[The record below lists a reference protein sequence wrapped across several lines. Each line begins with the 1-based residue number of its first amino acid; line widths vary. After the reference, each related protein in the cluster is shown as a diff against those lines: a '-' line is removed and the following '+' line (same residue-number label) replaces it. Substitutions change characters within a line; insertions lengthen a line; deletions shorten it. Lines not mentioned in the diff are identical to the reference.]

1 MSRRKFIRLAASA
14 AALPFAARAQQGER
28 IRRIGWL
35 TASLALN
42 DPEIQARNGKFVER
56 LRELDWV
63 EGNNVQIDF
72 RSGAGDIDV
81 ARKHAAE
88 LVRVADV
95 VLANGSQ
102 AVRVLQ
108 QTSRTVPIV
117 FVQVPDPV
125 GAGFVDSLAQPGSN
139 AAGFTSFEYAI
150 GAKWLALLKEIAP
163 AVKRVAVF
171 RDPNDPAGSGQ
182 WGAIQSAAP
191 SLGVEELRPL
201 NSRAEAGEIE
211 RTTVNFAR
219 QPDGGLIV
227 TASAGTAARRD
238 RLIALF
244 ARHRLPTIFP
254 NDFYVASGGLISYGT
269 DIVDQYR
276 QAAGYVDRILKGEKP
291 ADLPVQTPTRFKL
304 TVNLKTARTLGL
316 EVPPLLLARADEVI
330 E

>member
-1 MSRRKFIRLAASA
+1 MKRREFITLIGGA
-14 AALPFAARAQQGER
+14 AAWPLAARAQQGER
-28 IRRIGWL
+28 MRRIGWL

-42 DPEIQARNGKFVER
+42 DPEIQARNAKFVER
-56 LRELDWV
+56 LRELGWV

-72 RSGAGDIDV
+72 RSGAGNIDV

-88 LVRVADV
+88 LVTVADV
-95 VLANGSQ
+95 VLANASQ

-139 AAGFTSFEYAI
+139 ATGFTSFEYAI

-182 WGAIQSAAP
+182 WGAIQSAAQ
-191 SLGVEELRPL
+191 SLGVELRPL
-201 NSRAEAGEIE
+201 DSRAEVGEIE
-211 RTTVNFAR
+211 RMIANFAR

-238 RLIALF
+238 RLITLF

-254 NDFYVASGGLISYGT
+254 NDYYVASGGLISYGT

-276 QAAGYVDRILKGEKP
+276 QAAGYVDRILKGAKP

-304 TVNLKTARTLGL
+304 TVNLKTMKALGL
-316 EVPPLLLARADEVI
+316 EVPPMLLARADEVI

>member
-1 MSRRKFIRLAASA
+1 MKRREFITLIGGA
-14 AALPFAARAQQGER
+14 AAWPLAARAQQVER
-28 IRRIGWL
+28 MRRIGWL

-42 DPEIQARNGKFVER
+42 DPEIQARNAKFVER
-56 LRELDWV
+56 LRELGWV

-72 RSGAGDIDV
+72 RSGAGNIDV

-88 LVRVADV
+88 LVTVADV
-95 VLANGSQ
+95 VLANASQ

-139 AAGFTSFEYAI
+139 ATGFTSFEYAI

-182 WGAIQSAAP
+182 WGAIQSAAQ
-191 SLGVEELRPL
+191 SLGVELRPL
-201 NSRAEAGEIE
+201 DSRAEAGEIE
-211 RTTVNFAR
+211 RTIANFAR

-238 RLIALF
+238 RLITLF

-254 NDFYVASGGLISYGT
+254 NDYYVASGGLISYGT

-276 QAAGYVDRILKGEKP
+276 QAAGYVDRILKGAKP

-304 TVNLKTARTLGL
+304 TVNLKTVKALGL
-316 EVPPLLLARADEVI
+316 EVPPMLLARADEVI

>member
-1 MSRRKFIRLAASA
+1 MKRREFITFIGGA
-14 AALPFAARAQQGER
+14 AAWPLAARAQQGER
-28 IRRIGWL
+28 MRHIGWL

-42 DPEIQARNGKFVER
+42 DPEIQVRNAKFVER
-56 LRELDWV
+56 LRELGWV

-72 RSGAGDIDV
+72 RSGAGNMDV

-88 LVRVADV
+88 LVTVADV
-95 VLANGSQ
+95 VLANASQ

-139 AAGFTSFEYAI
+139 ATGFTSFEYAI

-191 SLGVEELRPL
+191 SLGVELRPL

-211 RTTVNFAR
+211 RTIANFAR

-238 RLIALF
+238 RLITLF

-254 NDFYVASGGLISYGT
+254 NDYYVASGGLISYGT
-269 DIVDQYR
+269 DIVEQYR

-304 TVNLKTARTLGL
+304 TVNLKTAKALGL
-316 EVPPLLLARADEVI
+316 EVPPMLLARADEVI

>member
-1 MSRRKFIRLAASA
+1 M
-14 AALPFAARAQQGER
+14 
-28 IRRIGWL
+28 RRIGWL

-42 DPEIQARNGKFVER
+42 DPEIQARNAKFVER
-56 LRELDWV
+56 LRELGWV

-72 RSGAGDIDV
+72 RSGAGNIDV

-88 LVRVADV
+88 LVTVADV
-95 VLANGSQ
+95 VLANASQ

-125 GAGFVDSLAQPGSN
+125 GAGFVDSLAQPGGN
-139 AAGFTSFEYAI
+139 ATGFTSFEYAI

-182 WGAIQSAAP
+182 WGAIQSAAQ
-191 SLGVEELRPL
+191 SLGVELRPL
-201 NSRAEAGEIE
+201 DSRAEAGEIE
-211 RTTVNFAR
+211 RTIANFAR

-238 RLIALF
+238 RLITLF

-254 NDFYVASGGLISYGT
+254 NDYYVASGGLISYGT

-304 TVNLKTARTLGL
+304 TVNLKTVKALGL
-316 EVPPLLLARADEVI
+316 EVPPMLLARADEVI
-330 E
+330 EEVAPQFQTGR

>member
-1 MSRRKFIRLAASA
+1 MKRREFITLIGGA
-14 AALPFAARAQQGER
+14 AAWPLAARAQQGER
-28 IRRIGWL
+28 MRRIGWL
-35 TASLALN
+35 TASFAVD
-42 DPEIQARNGKFVER
+42 DPEIQARNAKFVER
-56 LRELDWV
+56 LRELGWV
-63 EGNNVQIDF
+63 EGKNLQIDF
-72 RSGAGDIDV
+72 RSGAGNVDV

-88 LVRVADV
+88 LVAIADV

-108 QTSRTVPIV
+108 QVSRTVPIV

-139 AAGFTSFEYAI
+139 ATGFTSFEYAI

-182 WGAIQSAAP
+182 WGAIQAAAP
-191 SLGVEELRPL
+191 SLGVELRPL
-201 NSRAEAGEIE
+201 NSRAEGGEIE
-211 RTTVNFAR
+211 RTIANFAR

-227 TASAGTAARRD
+227 TASAGSGARRD
-238 RLIALF
+238 KLITLF

-254 NDFYVASGGLISYGT
+254 NDYYVASGGLISYGT

-304 TVNLKTARTLGL
+304 TVNLKTAKALGL
-316 EVPPLLLARADEVI
+316 EVPPMLLARADQLI

>member
-1 MSRRKFIRLAASA
+1 MKRREFITLIGGA
-14 AALPFAARAQQGER
+14 AAWPLAARAQQGER
-28 IRRIGWL
+28 MRRVGWL

-42 DPEIQARNGKFVER
+42 DPEIQARNAKFVER
-56 LRELDWV
+56 LRELGWV

-72 RSGAGDIDV
+72 RSGAGNIDF

-88 LVRVADV
+88 LVTVADV

-108 QTSRTVPIV
+108 QTSRTVPII

-139 AAGFTSFEYAI
+139 ATGFTSFEYAI

-171 RDPNDPAGSGQ
+171 REPNDPAGSGQ

-191 SLGVEELRPL
+191 SLGVELRPL

-211 RTTVNFAR
+211 RTIANFAR

-238 RLIALF
+238 RLITLF
-244 ARHRLPTIFP
+244 TRHRLPTIFP
-254 NDFYVASGGLISYGT
+254 NDYYVASGGLISYGT

-276 QAAGYVDRILKGEKP
+276 QAVRLRGPHPQGREAGRL
-291 ADLPVQTPTRFKL
+291 AVQTPTRFKL
-304 TVNLKTARTLGL
+304 TVNLKTAKTLGL
-316 EVPPLLLARADEVI
+316 EVPPMLLARADEVI

>member
-1 MSRRKFIRLAASA
+1 MKRREFITLICGA
-14 AALPFAARAQQGER
+14 AAWPLAARAQQGER
-28 IRRIGWL
+28 MRRIGWL

-42 DPEIQARNGKFVER
+42 DPEIQARNAKFVER
-56 LRELDWV
+56 LRELGWV

-72 RSGAGDIDV
+72 RSGAGNIDV

-88 LVRVADV
+88 LVTVADV
-95 VLANGSQ
+95 VLANASQ

-139 AAGFTSFEYAI
+139 ATGFTSFEYAI

-182 WGAIQSAAP
+182 WGAIQSAAQ
-191 SLGVEELRPL
+191 SLGVELRPL
-201 NSRAEAGEIE
+201 DSRAEAGEIE
-211 RTTVNFAR
+211 RTIANFAR

-238 RLIALF
+238 RLITLF

-254 NDFYVASGGLISYGT
+254 NDYYVASGGLISYGT

-276 QAAGYVDRILKGEKP
+276 QTAGYVDRILKGAKP

-304 TVNLKTARTLGL
+304 TVNLKTVKALGL
-316 EVPPLLLARADEVI
+316 EVPPMLLARADEVI